1 MRASLNTFL
10 ELREQEY
17 SFILN
22 IVKQCEGK
30 GDSQMSSEAIL
41 RALIRLLQHL
51 NVDVSGVKTEDQLL
65 QCLQKAIEARNL
77 TSDER

>member
-1 MRASLNTFL
+1 MRASLNTYL

-22 IVKQCEGK
+22 IIKQCGSK
-30 GDSQMSSEAIL
+30 GGSQMSCEAIL

-51 NVDVSGVKTEDQLL
+51 NVDVSEVKTEDQLL
-65 QCLQKAIEARNL
+65 QRLQEAIENK
-77 TSDER
+77 